1 MTVPQRLVP
10 ISDALIQKKHFEPLE
25 TDLLDDCGGG
35 CVATRLYWGTPVTIA
50 VVLAD
55 DLAQEQLRQLADA
68 HYALTV
74 GQLRRFENP
83 LPGKV
88 VFPKS
93 SVGQL
98 WLVFDRGCDE
108 GRLADARALKRNEVT
123 KTLLPWVLD
132 LQKRQVHFHKGLPF
146 MRFPGR
152 RFLRQ
157 LLLDV

>member
-10 ISDALIQKKHFEPLE
+10 IYDALIHKKRFEPFE

-35 CVATRLYWGTPVTIA
+35 CVVTRLYWGAPVTIA

-55 DLAQEQLRQLADA
+55 DLTQEQLRKLADA

-74 GQLRRFENP
+74 AQLERFESP
-83 LPGKV
+83 LLGNRV
-88 VFPKS
+88 PKN

-98 WLVFDRGCDE
+98 WLVFVRGCDE
-108 GRLADARALKRNEVT
+108 QRLAAARALKCNRITRV
-123 KTLLPWVLD
+123 LLPWVFD
-132 LQKRQVHFHKGLPF
+132 LLSRRMHFHKGVPC

-152 RFLRQ
+152 RFVRGL
-157 LLLDV
+157 VEIV

>member
-10 ISDALIQKKHFEPLE
+10 ISDALIQEKHFEPLE
-25 TDLLDDCGGG
+25 TDLFDDCACGF
-35 CVATRLYWGTPVTIA
+35 VATRLYWGTPVTIA

-68 HYALTV
+68 HYALTL
-74 GQLRRFENP
+74 GQLQRFENP
-83 LPGKV
+83 LRGKV
-88 VFPKS
+88 LLPKS

-108 GRLADARALKRNEVT
+108 ERLAGARALKRKELTRVM
-123 KTLLPWVLD
+123 LPWVFD
-132 LQKRQVHFHKGLPF
+132 LQNRQVHFHKGLPF

-152 RFLRQ
+152 RFVRRLLRC
-157 LLLDV
+157 